1 MLIIFSEGEEE
12 PYQNG
17 YEDDTPLSYQQKYRV
32 GNISSSMTISETPA
46 SGVSLQPLPVLKL
59 SRDTGLFKRK
69 NKYYR

>member
-1 MLIIFSEGEEE
+1 MIISEGEEE

-59 SRDTGLFKRK
+59 SRVTGLLNEKLNIK
-69 NKYYR
+69 